1 MRPLLI
7 PAALAVI
14 MSVGVSARAE
24 HAKIHLEV
32 SAPGVQEVA
41 FVDQTP
47 PEYGKNPRP
56 ILKVKAGDPI
66 KVMWTLENIYPHKT
80 LENVVVHFFVA
91 RQDKVGQKP
100 LPKLD
105 DDVVHESAFDMDF
118 KPGTK
123 AGARMTLRL
132 DTPGTYLMRVESKE
146 TQSDHEH
153 FAAIDIVVEKP

>member
-1 MRPLLI
+1 MRCLSI
-7 PAALAVI
+7 PASLTAVLL
-14 MSVGVSARAE
+14 VAASAHAE

-32 SAPGVQEVA
+32 SAPGIQEVA

-56 ILKVKAGDPI
+56 VMKVKAGDPI
-66 KVMWTLENIYPHKT
+66 KVQWTLTNIYPHKT

-105 DDVVHESAFDMDF
+105 DDVIHECAFDMDF

>member
-1 MRPLLI
+1 MRLPSL
-7 PAALAVI
+7 PASLAVVLI
-14 MSVGVSARAE
+14 LATSGRAE

-56 ILKVKAGDPI
+56 VLKVKAGDPI
-66 KVMWTLENIYPHKT
+66 KVQWTLTNIYPHKT

-91 RQDKVGQKP
+91 REDKVGQKP